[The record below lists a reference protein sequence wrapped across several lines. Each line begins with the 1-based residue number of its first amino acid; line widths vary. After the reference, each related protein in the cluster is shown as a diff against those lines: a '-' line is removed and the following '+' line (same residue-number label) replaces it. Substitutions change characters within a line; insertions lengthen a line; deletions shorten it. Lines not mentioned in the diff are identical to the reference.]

1 MTLVPFTEVIEED
14 GIYTF
19 SPPPGKS
26 GFSHIYLNINTD
38 HSTSPESS
46 NIGEANIII
55 DENGTHQ
62 FSAREFTNSA
72 GPLTSINR
80 INLTTAVPQN
90 VNVEPQRT
98 VLASANGTYEV
109 NPAQGYD
116 ALASVKLELN
126 VPQQGTSNLTTD
138 SHTFI
143 RNTLVPYEFTPP
155 TGYDGFSKVTVNI
168 NVPINDLTSVE
179 HSFLGDVTGFEIL
192 PPQGFDGLSKV
203 TVNVDT
209 HSRYSVNYNSL
220 LNSLPITISP
230 DKSSFYVTNI
240 SDTLQSIPYST
251 EYTETTFGD
260 VDIESETTK
269 TVANLVPFKILN
281 QYNGPIYRNNG
292 NYQIAFDNAPLQPD
306 SGVDYFEN
314 KDLGCPINIF
324 RFRVNIPNGTET
336 LNVTQNG
343 TYTPTSPNIGFNSV
357 TVNVPT
363 SSKIN
368 LKYLSLV
375 SGGQSSE
382 GLGKKGF
389 NFANWNH
396 WTDSTRNYNAT
407 VAAGH
412 TLVVYSN
419 ANQKHTFWVRGNVAS
434 TSISFTIRYDE
445 YYTDLIYDIGNQVFL
460 IDENN
465 NNVLEY
471 YTHSAGTT
479 VTYDQATIVLNKNN
493 FTLLE

>member
-62 FSAREFTNSA
+62 FRAREFTNSA
-72 GPLTSINR
+72 GPLTSISR

-98 VLASANGTYEV
+98 LISSANGTYEV

-116 ALASVKLELN
+116 ALASVKLVLN
-126 VPQQGTSNLTTD
+126 VPQQGTSNLTTG
-138 SHTFI
+138 SYSFI
-143 RNTLVPYEFTPP
+143 RNTLVPEEFTPP
-155 TGYDGFSKVTVNI
+155 TGYDGFSKFTVSV

-179 HSFLGDVTGFEIL
+179 HTFMGDVTGFEIL

-209 HSRYSVNYNSL
+209 HSRYSINYNSL

-230 DKSSFYVTNI
+230 DKSSFYVSSI

-251 EYTETTFGD
+251 EYTETTFGDED

-281 QYNGPIYRNNG
+281 QYNGAIYHQNG
-292 NYQIAFDNAPLQPD
+292 NYQIAFDNAPSQADEGYTL
-306 SGVDYFEN
+306 EN
-314 KDLGCPINIF
+314 KNLGCPVNRFAFRIN
-324 RFRVNIPNGTET
+324 VPNKTIPIEITENGI
-336 LNVTQNG
+336 
-343 TYTPTSPNIGFNSV
+343 YTPPSPNIGYNSV

-363 SSKIN
+363 TSGIN
-368 LKYLSLV
+368 LKYLSLL
-375 SGGQSSE
+375 SGGNTTT
-382 GLGKKGF
+382 GKTGF
-389 NFANWNH
+389 DFTGWSQPSTS
-396 WTDSTRNYNAT
+396 TDHMIKP
-407 VAAGH
+407 GH
-412 TLVVYSN
+412 TLLLYSYSN
-419 ANQKHTFWVRGNVAS
+419 NKHSLRAIGYYNANVNIT
-434 TSISFTIRYDE
+434 ISSPSKYK
-445 YYTDLIYDIGNQVFL
+445 DLIYDIGDYVFL
-460 IDENN
+460 LDENN
-465 NNVLEY
+465 NDVLTVQT
-471 YTHSAGTT
+471 YTLTSNSVTT
-479 VTYDQATIVLNKNN
+479 KRATIILNEND